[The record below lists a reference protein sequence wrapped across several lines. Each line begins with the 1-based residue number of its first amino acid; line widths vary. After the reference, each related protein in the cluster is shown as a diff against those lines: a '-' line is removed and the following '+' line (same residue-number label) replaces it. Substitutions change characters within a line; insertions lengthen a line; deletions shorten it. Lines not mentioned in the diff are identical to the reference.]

1 MSAAAGAGLAFD
13 IALCALVLVAALAA
27 VAGRDLFGSLVSFI
41 VYGLLVALAWV
52 RLEAIDVALAEAA
65 IGAGLTGVLLVG
77 TAARLARL
85 DAAEPAPAPR
95 LAKALA
101 GVGAAA
107 VATAIALAVL
117 ALEPGREGLAPL
129 VAREIGVTGVENPVT
144 AVLLVFRG
152 YDTLME
158 SIVLLAALV
167 GVWAASADEAWG
179 GRPGLRLHARPRG
192 VLATFGR
199 LLPPVG
205 IVIGLYV
212 VHVGAYAPGGA
223 FQGGTILAAV
233 YLLAAMAGIVEPPSV
248 SRMGVRVALAIGPA
262 IFLAMGIVGAFA
274 GTFLFY
280 PVDWAGTLVLAI
292 EAALTASIAAS
303 LALLVLG
310 PPARPLPGSAR

>member
-1 MSAAAGAGLAFD
+1 MTWAAGAGLAFD
-13 IALCALVLVAALAA
+13 IVLAAVILVTALAA
-27 VAGRDLFGSLVSFI
+27 VAGRDVFGSLVSFI
-41 VYGLLVALAWV
+41 VYGLLVAIAWV

-77 TAARLARL
+77 TAARLVRL
-85 DAAEPAPAPR
+85 DAAEPAPTPP

-101 GVGAAA
+101 GLGAAL
-107 VATAIALAVL
+107 VAFAIGAAVL
-117 ALEPGREGLAPL
+117 ALEPGREGLASL
-129 VAREIGVTGVENPVT
+129 VAQEIGATGVENPVT

-158 SIVLLAALV
+158 AIVLLAALV

-179 GRPGLRLHARPRG
+179 GRPGLRQHARPRG

-199 LLPPVG
+199 VLPPIG
-205 IVIGLYV
+205 IVIGIYV

-233 YLLAAMAGIVEPPSV
+233 YLLAAMAGIVEPPAV
-248 SRMGVRVALAIGPA
+248 SRTGVRVALAIGPA
-262 IFLAMGIVGAFA
+262 VFLGMGVIGAL
-274 GTFLFY
+274 GGVFLGY
-280 PVDWAGTLVLAI
+280 PADWAGALVLAI
-292 EAALTASIAAS
+292 EAALTVSIAAT

-310 PPARPLPGSAR
+310 PPARPLPGSAP